1 MKRMVFFCFVFCFF
15 SFVVPVIFTVTRNH
29 VRMFIRRVAVRL
41 SGGSIKGRT
50 WGHVDMFNT
59 QYICVWN
66 FKLRNW
72 KWGWG
77 GGSVGKMIAG
87 QAWWSEFRSTMI
99 TEKPGVIEYTC
110 KYNARQWR
118 REDSP
123 NPAMCHAYCSLCST
137 SLLLVGI
144 DSYPHHHTHT
154 HYGSH
159 HHAIQGN
166 THWFPCSLVLFVLL
180 LLLHICLNISLISCA
195 QGLLPSC

>member
-1 MKRMVFFCFVFCFF
+1 MKRMCFFCFVFCFF
-15 SFVVPVIFTVTRNH
+15 SFVVPVIFTVTWNH
-29 VRMFIRRVAVRL
+29 VRIFIRRVAVRL
-41 SGGSIKGRT
+41 YGGSIKGRI

-77 GGSVGKMIAG
+77 GGSVAKMTAG

-110 KYNARQWR
+110 KYNARRWR

-144 DSYPHHHTHT
+144 DSYPHHHHT
-154 HYGSH
+154 HSLWFTPSH
-159 HHAIQGN
+159 HPRKY
-166 THWFPCSLVLFVLL
+166 TL
-180 LLLHICLNISLISCA
+180 ISLLTCFICA
-195 QGLLPSC
+195 SPAFTHLPE